1 MSEYPKAIYRP
12 GDEGEWDGVMM
23 DFGTVAD
30 ADDEAGA
37 LAKGWYLHPS
47 QFPGSSAAEGGPSGE
62 PTLLD
67 KNARDIEN
75 ALPGLSLEELEQLKA
90 DETAGKSRK
99 GVLADIDA
107 ALDAKLKG

>member
-12 GDEGEWDGVMM
+12 GDEGDWDGVKM

-30 ADDEAGA
+30 AADEEAA

-47 QFPGSSAAEGGPSGE
+47 DFPMADAGSPPE

-67 KNARDIEN
+67 KNAREIEL
-75 ALPGLSLEELEQLKA
+75 ALPGLTLEELETLKA
-90 DETAGKSRK
+90 AEIGGKSRK

-107 ALDAKLKG
+107 ALDAKLNG